1 MKTAI
6 KVAFCSFLLLCS
18 ACASSGGPKYAD
30 VPVQVEPGKASVVVY
45 RWSSLKGAAWTHRV
59 FLDGQHVADLRSGE
73 FTRFFVEPGVHEIST
88 GTMSHPKV
96 LVANVEAL
104 AGNSSFVEDHPGY
117 NLYTPDRLMV
127 VDQAR
132 AEKNLRSGYVYHAPI
147 GSGQ

>member
-6 KVAFCSFLLLCS
+6 KVAFCSLLFLCG
-18 ACASSGGPKYAD
+18 ACASSGGLKYAD
-30 VPVQVEPGKASVVVY
+30 VPQRIESGKASVVVY

-59 FLDGQHVADLRSGE
+59 FVDGQHVADLRGGE
-73 FTRFFVEPGVHEIST
+73 FTRFSVDPGTHEIST

-96 LVANVEAL
+96 MLVTVEAST
-104 AGNSSFVEDHPGY
+104 NTSYFVEDHPGY

-132 AEKNLRSGYVYHAPI
+132 AEKNLRSGYVYHAPLNP
-147 GSGQ
+147 

>member
-6 KVAFCSFLLLCS
+6 KVAFCSALFLCS
-18 ACASSGGPKYAD
+18 CASSGGPKYAAI
-30 VPVQVEPGKASVVVY
+30 PQQAEPGKASVVVY

-59 FLDGQHVADLRSGE
+59 FVDGKHVADLRSGE

-104 AGNSSFVEDHPGY
+104 AGNSYFVEDHPGY
-117 NLYTPDRLMV
+117 NLSTPDRLVV
-127 VDQAR
+127 VDQAK
-132 AEKNLRSGYVYHAPI
+132 AEKNLQSGYSYHAPLYP
-147 GSGQ
+147 